1 MENEKGGKVRY
12 AETFKEQLTIRS
24 VVLGM
29 LGAVIITASSTYV
42 ALRMGALP
50 WPTIFVAILSLTILK
65 ALGKTNI
72 NEINVTHT
80 AMSAG
85 GLVAGGLA
93 FTIPGIWM
101 VNPDAKVSFF
111 TLIVITLCGT
121 VLGLI
126 FTGLIRKHFIEGER
140 LPFPMGIA
148 ASQTLIAGD
157 EGGKKGR
164 YLFSSLGFAAVF
176 TALRDQFGVI
186 PAALTSQAL
195 FARNIFFGAWL
206 SPMAAGIGYIIGPL
220 YMGTW
225 FLGAFLSYFL
235 IIPIGVSTGVF
246 SNVDTATAF
255 KNSMGI
261 GLIVG
266 SGVGVL
272 IKGVLPKAKEIFA
285 PMLKGEVEKGEINM
299 RWAPFVFALAALIV
313 TFLTEMSLISS
324 ILTIIG
330 VWVTVA
336 MAATITGQTGI
347 NPMEIFGILVLLFI
361 KIFVKLGF
369 IESFL
374 IAAVVAIACG
384 LAGDALQDFKAGYIL
399 KTDPRAQLVSEGVG
413 GLIGA
418 FVSVIVLF
426 IMHNAY
432 GAMGP
437 GTELVAPQAYA
448 VSTMVKGLPNPSAF
462 VIGLILGAL
471 LYFIK
476 IPGMTIGI
484 GMYLPMVISTT
495 AGVGGV
501 LRFIMDKKYPKSNE
515 NGTLISSGFLGGEG
529 VTGVL
534 LAIIKVLT
542 AA

>member
-1 MENEKGGKVRY
+1 MEVKKGNGVKY
-12 AETFKEQLTIRS
+12 AQDFKEQLTVRAMI
-24 VVLGM
+24 LGA
-29 LGAVIITASSTYV
+29 LGAVVITASSTYV

-65 ALGKTNI
+65 ALGRTNI

-101 VNPDAKVSFF
+101 INQDAKVGFS
-111 TLIVITLCGT
+111 TLVIITLCGT
-121 VLGLI
+121 ALGLI
-126 FTGLIRKHFIEGER
+126 FTALIRKHFIEGEK

-157 EGGKKGR
+157 EGGKKGK
-164 YLFSSLGFAAVF
+164 YLFSSLGVSAVF

-195 FARNIFFGAWL
+195 FAKNIFFGAWL

-225 FLGAFLSYFL
+225 FLGAVLSYFL
-235 IIPIGVSTGVF
+235 IIPVGVSAGIF
-246 SNVDTATAF
+246 PSVDAATAF

-272 IKGVLPKAKEIFA
+272 VKGVLPKAKEIFA
-285 PMLKGEVEKGEINM
+285 PMISGKVEEGEINM
-299 RWAPFVFALAALIV
+299 RWAPIVFAAVALIA
-313 TFLTEMSLISS
+313 TALTEMSLIPS
-324 ILTIIG
+324 ILTILG

-347 NPMEIFGILVLLFI
+347 NPMEIFGILVLLFV
-361 KIFVKLGF
+361 KIFLTPGTV
-369 IESFL
+369 EAFL

-399 KTDPRAQLVSEGVG
+399 KSDPKAQLVAEGIG
-413 GLIGA
+413 GFIGA

-426 IMHNAY
+426 VMHNAY

-448 VSTMVKGLPNPSAF
+448 VSTMVTGLPNPPAF
-462 VIGLILGAL
+462 VVGLVIGAV
-471 LYFIK
+471 LYFFG

-495 AGVGGV
+495 AGLGGIFRYV
-501 LRFIMDKKYPKSNE
+501 LDRKYPASQE

-529 VTGVL
+529 VTGVI

>member
-1 MENEKGGKVRY
+1 
-12 AETFKEQLTIRS
+12 
-24 VVLGM
+24 
-29 LGAVIITASSTYV
+29 
-42 ALRMGALP
+42 
-50 WPTIFVAILSLTILK
+50 
-65 ALGKTNI
+65 
-72 NEINVTHT
+72 
-80 AMSAG
+80 
-85 GLVAGGLA
+85 
-93 FTIPGIWM
+93 
-101 VNPDAKVSFF
+101 
-111 TLIVITLCGT
+111 
-121 VLGLI
+121 
-126 FTGLIRKHFIEGER
+126 
-140 LPFPMGIA
+140 
-148 ASQTLIAGD
+148 
-157 EGGKKGR
+157 
-164 YLFSSLGFAAVF
+164 
-176 TALRDQFGVI
+176 
-186 PAALTSQAL
+186 
-195 FARNIFFGAWL
+195 
-206 SPMAAGIGYIIGPL
+206 
-220 YMGTW
+220 
-225 FLGAFLSYFL
+225 
-235 IIPIGVSTGVF
+235 
-246 SNVDTATAF
+246 
-255 KNSMGI
+255 
-261 GLIVG
+261 
-266 SGVGVL
+266 
-272 IKGVLPKAKEIFA
+272 
-285 PMLKGEVEKGEINM
+285 M

-336 MAATITGQTGI
+336 MGATITGQTGI

-495 AGVGGV
+495 AGIGGV